1 MLSARLYRAALVPAV
16 LAAAVASF
24 SLTGRPAP
32 LTASFSPDAFEG
44 ARALA
49 DTRTLAAAFPDRRAG
64 SSGDERLAA
73 HIAAMLEGLGGT
85 AGGGF
90 QVRTVQT
97 TGQTLDGERTLT
109 TVLAQRP
116 GSTTASAILVVAH
129 RDAAARGSAAE
140 LSGTGV
146 LLELARVFAAR
157 ETKRTVILASTSGG
171 SGGDAGAAALVSQLH
186 EPIDAA
192 IVLGDLASRTAHKPL
207 VIPFSDALGS
217 SPPVLTRTVG
227 GAITHETGADAGSPS
242 VLGQLAHL
250 IFPLAPG
257 EQGVLDS
264 HGIPAVLVQ
273 ASGERGPS
281 PRAAIGEE
289 RIEGLGRSILNAVD
303 ALDAAPDVPSAMPSS
318 VVLARKTVPSWAI
331 RLLVIALL
339 LAPALA
345 VVDGLAR
352 ARRRRLA
359 VGRWT
364 LWTLSCALP
373 FVACA
378 VFVYLLSALGVVGG
392 TPGVPPPAG
401 ALSLDATA
409 VTLTVAV
416 TLTFA
421 LAWLLWRML
430 LDRLAFG
437 TRPDPDI
444 AGLSV
449 LLVLVPLAAVVWV
462 GNPYQALL
470 LVPAVHLWL
479 LLASPEVRPRRL
491 ASLALVGVGLLPL
504 ALVIVF
510 YAHQLRL
517 GPAGAGWSAVLL
529 LAGGHVGF
537 GSALLWSLGLGG
549 LVAAALVALAPRRE
563 LPELRGGERV
573 EVTIRGPLT
582 YAGPGSLGGT
592 ESALRR

>member
-1 MLSARLYRAALVPAV
+1 MLSPRLYRAALVPAV

-24 SLTGRPAP
+24 SLGGRPAP
-32 LTASFSPDAFEG
+32 LTATFSPDAFEG
-44 ARALA
+44 SRALA
-49 DTRTLAAAFPDRRAG
+49 DTRSLAAAFPARRAG
-64 SSGDERLAA
+64 SGGDQRLAA
-73 HIAAMLEGLGGT
+73 HIAGMLEGLGGT

-90 QVRTVQT
+90 QVRTVHA

-116 GSTTASAILVVAH
+116 GSTSASAILIVAH
-129 RDAAARGSAAE
+129 RDAAGRGSAAE
-140 LSGTGV
+140 MSGTGV
-146 LLELARVFAAR
+146 LLELARVYAAR

-171 SGGDAGAAALVSQLH
+171 SGGDAGAAALAAQLH

-192 IVLGDLASRTAHKPL
+192 IVLGDVASASTRKPF

-217 SPPVLTRTVG
+217 SPPLLVRTLD
-227 GAITHETGADAGSPS
+227 GAITRETGADAGAPS
-242 VLGQLAHL
+242 ALGQLAHM

-264 HGIPAVLVQ
+264 HGIPSVLVQ

-281 PRAAIGEE
+281 PTAALSGE
-289 RIEGLGRSILNAVD
+289 RIEGLGRSVLNAVD

-318 VVLARKTVPSWAI
+318 IVLARKTVPSWAV

-352 ARRRRLA
+352 ARRRKLA

-364 LWTLSCALP
+364 LWALSCALP
-373 FVACA
+373 FLACA

-392 TPGVPPPAG
+392 APAVPPPAG
-401 ALSLDATA
+401 ALGLGATA
-409 VTLTVAV
+409 LTLIVAAA
-416 TLTFA
+416 LTFA

-437 TRPDPDI
+437 TRPDPDV

-449 LLVLVPLAAVVWV
+449 LLVVVPLALLAWV

-470 LVPAVHLWL
+470 LVPAAHLWL
-479 LLASPEVRPRRL
+479 VLASPELRPRRIG
-491 ASLALVGVGLLPL
+491 SLALVLAGALPL
-504 ALVIVF
+504 ALLIAF

-517 GPAGAGWSAVLL
+517 GAGTLGWSAVLL

-537 GSALLWSLGLGG
+537 GSAVLWSLGFGS
-549 LVAAALVALAPRRE
+549 LVAAAMVALAPRRAA
-563 LPELRGGERV
+563 PELRGGEHI
-573 EVTIRGPLT
+573 EVTIRGPLS